1 VVFKKQESN
10 KRSKIIMAQK
20 INVILSGGS
29 GSRLWPLSKKSRTKQ
44 YIPLFEGKSLFEI
57 TLTNNQSLCDEVIVV
72 GNIDNYQLSLNA
84 LQEKAA
90 SKFQIIVE
98 AMPKNTAAAIAF
110 AALSVQEDDLLLV
123 TPSDHIIENKEAYQD
138 AVKKAFDLAEKGFLV
153 TFGIQ
158 PTKPETGYG
167 YIQSNLSDVVAFH
180 EKPNQEKAQEFLNQ
194 ENYLWNSGIFC
205 FKAKVYLEE
214 LKSFRPDIL
223 EACIKVMNIKETD
236 FLDAIESSKIPSE
249 SIDYAVMEQS
259 QKIKVV
265 KGMFDWSDLGSF
277 EALYEYFTSNGA
289 YYVQDSNLIIAE
301 SAHVELHGLENMMV
315 IQSGDAILVMPINQS
330 QTVKKIYE
338 RLLKTNIK
346 LIE

>member
-1 VVFKKQESN
+1 
-10 KRSKIIMAQK
+10 
-20 INVILSGGS
+20 
-29 GSRLWPLSKKSRTKQ
+29 
-44 YIPLFEGKSLFEI
+44 
-57 TLTNNQSLCDEVIVV
+57 LTNNQSLCDEVIVV

-223 EACIKVMNIKETD
+223 QACIKVMNIKETD

-277 EALYEYFTSNGA
+277 EALYEYFTSKGA
-289 YYVQDSNLIIAE
+289 YYVQDSNLIISE

-315 IQSGDAILVMPINQS
+315 IQSGEAILVMPINQS

>member
-1 VVFKKQESN
+1 
-10 KRSKIIMAQK
+10 MAQK

-44 YIPLFEGKSLFEI
+44 YIPLFEGKSLFEM
-57 TLTNNQSLCDEVIVV
+57 TLANNQNLCGEVIVV

-84 LQEKAA
+84 LQEKEA

-110 AALSVQEDDLLLV
+110 AALSVHEDDLLLV

-167 YIQSNLSDVVAFH
+167 YIQSNGADVVAFH

-223 EACIKVMNIKETD
+223 EACIQVMNIKETD

-265 KGMFDWSDLGSF
+265 KGMFNWSDLGSF

-289 YYVQDSNLIIAE
+289 LYVQDSNLIIAE
-301 SAHVELHGLENMMV
+301 STHVELHGLENMMV
-315 IQSGDAILVMPINQS
+315 IQSGEAILVMPINQS

>member
-1 VVFKKQESN
+1 MS
-10 KRSKIIMAQK
+10 QK
-20 INVILSGGS
+20 IHVVLSGGS

-57 TLTNNQSLCDEVIVV
+57 TLANNQSLCDEVIVI

-110 AALSVQEDDLLLV
+110 AALSVQEEDLLLV
-123 TPSDHIIENKEAYQD
+123 TPSDHIIKNKEAYQD
-138 AVKKAFDLAEKGFLV
+138 AVKKAFDFAEKGFLV

-167 YIQSNLSDVVAFH
+167 YIQSNGSDVVAFH
-180 EKPNQEKAQEFLNQ
+180 EKPNQEKAQEFLIQ

-205 FKAKVYLEE
+205 FKAKVYIEE
-214 LKSFRPDIL
+214 LKKFRPDIL
-223 EACIKVMNIKETD
+223 EACIQVMNIKETD
-236 FLDAIESSKIPSE
+236 FLDAIETSKIPSE

-315 IQSGDAILVMPINQS
+315 IQSGDAVLVMPINQS

-338 RLLKTNIK
+338 RLLKTNKK

>member
-1 VVFKKQESN
+1 
-10 KRSKIIMAQK
+10 MAQK

-167 YIQSNLSDVVAFH
+167 YIQSNGSDVVAFH